1 MRCSRKAKMLLTRY
15 GHASEDFALKGS
27 MHPDDWD
34 AIDANLLKARAQIE
48 NYIATLEA
56 AIAVTRAMNTAL
68 TARSASATKD
78 PKP

>member
-15 GHASEDFALKGS
+15 GHASEDFAFKGS

>member
-34 AIDANLLKARAQIE
+34 DIDARLLKARAQIE

-56 AIAVTRAMNTAL
+56 ALAN
-68 TARSASATKD
+68 ATKD
-78 PKP
+78 PNP

>member
-34 AIDANLLKARAQIE
+34 AIDAKLLKARAVME

-56 AIAVTRAMNTAL
+56 AVAVTRAMNTTL
-68 TARSASATKD
+68 TARSVATKD
-78 PKP
+78 PNP